1 MDVGTDA
8 KMAPLLDTNDHP
20 TGKQVFKKCR
30 ARCCLMGNK
39 QTAMATYDP
48 LSAAVVHPTP
58 LHLVN
63 ILIVSY
69 GLHIIKLDDPKAFC
83 KGELLYPIYAHCPPG
98 LQPSTEV
105 CALYGK
111 HTRWC
116 IHEGASRAR
125 YMV

>member
-8 KMAPLLDTNDHP
+8 KMAPLLDTNDHT

-48 LSAAVVHPTP
+48 LRVSAAVVHPAS

-69 GLHIIKLDDPKAFC
+69 GLHIVTIRVTRSL
-83 KGELLYPIYAHCPPG
+83 
-98 LQPSTEV
+98 
-105 CALYGK
+105 AL
-111 HTRWC
+111 
-116 IHEGASRAR
+116 S
-125 YMV
+125 